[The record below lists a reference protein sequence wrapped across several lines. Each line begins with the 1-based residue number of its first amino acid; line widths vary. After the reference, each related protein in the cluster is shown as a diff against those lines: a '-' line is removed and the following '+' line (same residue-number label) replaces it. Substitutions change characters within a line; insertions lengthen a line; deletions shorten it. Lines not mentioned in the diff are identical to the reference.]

1 MTCVNSRMADWKLIN
16 KQNNSEKKQMTQH
29 TSSLTNDVQ
38 FNRADQEKFVDAL
51 ADALERLIMDKLIE
65 NASRELWVGNP
76 TLFK

>member
-1 MTCVNSRMADWKLIN
+1 MADWKLIN